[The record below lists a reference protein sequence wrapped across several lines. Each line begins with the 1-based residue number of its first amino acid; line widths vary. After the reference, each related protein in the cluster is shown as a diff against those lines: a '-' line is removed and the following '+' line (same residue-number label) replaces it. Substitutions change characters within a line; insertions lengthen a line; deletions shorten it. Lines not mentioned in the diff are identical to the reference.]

1 MYVFLIAC
9 ANGDVLLEQDGT
21 PKILWGDAWSPICG
35 HYFWDNQVG
44 ATKFCQKLGYGKGA
58 QSGSG
63 SGNHYTTDSFRLGS
77 CQEGDELTGC
87 TGGCNDYVVGGQ
99 CSNSGIFSSDECTQG
114 DANAMTIHCIEPSN
128 TVFNPS
134 CTSKL
139 TTTYTNLWSTWKI
152 GIYLHHLNWF
162 ISIYPFNINPLIDS
176 SWLLYGLK
184 KAQIDDRREM
194 GTNWLPRC
202 LAMKNSTHSWVQST
216 RKSTVAPYKGRSS
229 GTYGDNGV
237 WARRV

>member
-1 MYVFLIAC
+1 MSIYIQIIDIDNTIIQCEYVFLIAC

-139 TTTYTNLWSTWKI
+139 TPTYTM
-152 GIYLHHLNWF
+152 IYTICEVL
-162 ISIYPFNINPLIDS
+162 
-176 SWLLYGLK
+176 
-184 KAQIDDRREM
+184 
-194 GTNWLPRC
+194 
-202 LAMKNSTHSWVQST
+202 
-216 RKSTVAPYKGRSS
+216 
-229 GTYGDNGV
+229 
-237 WARRV
+237 

>member
-1 MYVFLIAC
+1 M
-9 ANGDVLLEQDGT
+9 
-21 PKILWGDAWSPICG
+21 
-35 HYFWDNQVG
+35 G

-139 TTTYTNLWSTWKI
+139 TPKCTDI
-152 GIYLHHLNWF
+152 H
-162 ISIYPFNINPLIDS
+162 
-176 SWLLYGLK
+176 
-184 KAQIDDRREM
+184 
-194 GTNWLPRC
+194 
-202 LAMKNSTHSWVQST
+202 THSNMV
-216 RKSTVAPYKGRSS
+216 RKKWNLCIPYIIHSFSLQTAWRMGK
-229 GTYGDNGV
+229 
-237 WARRV
+237 RRRMRCHW

>member
-139 TTTYTNLWSTWKI
+139 TPTYALIYIHTQIYAVEEKVKFTYPLYYIFFQPTNSLENGQMKE
-152 GIYLHHLNWF
+152 
-162 ISIYPFNINPLIDS
+162 D
-176 SWLLYGLK
+176 
-184 KAQIDDRREM
+184 AMQ
-194 GTNWLPRC
+194 
-202 LAMKNSTHSWVQST
+202 LAMIRLVAQDLKN
-216 RKSTVAPYKGRSS
+216 KLETVLMVYL
-229 GTYGDNGV
+229 TNV
-237 WARRV
+237 LMLI

>member
-1 MYVFLIAC
+1 M
-9 ANGDVLLEQDGT
+9 
-21 PKILWGDAWSPICG
+21 
-35 HYFWDNQVG
+35 G

-139 TTTYTNLWSTWKI
+139 TPTYTMIHIIFVK
-152 GIYLHHLNWF
+152 
-162 ISIYPFNINPLIDS
+162 
-176 SWLLYGLK
+176 
-184 KAQIDDRREM
+184 
-194 GTNWLPRC
+194 
-202 LAMKNSTHSWVQST
+202 
-216 RKSTVAPYKGRSS
+216 
-229 GTYGDNGV
+229 
-237 WARRV
+237 